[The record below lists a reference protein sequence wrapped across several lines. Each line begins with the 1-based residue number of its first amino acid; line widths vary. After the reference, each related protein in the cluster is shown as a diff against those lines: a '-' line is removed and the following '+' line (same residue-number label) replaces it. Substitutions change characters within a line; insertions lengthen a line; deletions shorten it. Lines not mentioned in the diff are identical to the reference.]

1 MSKHFLSYLT
11 LTTTFSWSNFQT
23 FVGVSCSRF
32 HRSGR
37 SFILN
42 RCKLNLCFAV
52 AYRVFYPFHKAKLN
66 LNIGIERGRDFTGN
80 GSMAH
85 SNAQDFSLHSI
96 LIITEQLKLFR
107 YSFYTLH
114 TLSKVLF
121 PSIFDK
127 NFISYSRISTKST
140 QTLFWF
146 CISKLNPIFEVLL
159 NLQSKI
165 NSYELYKVIWPLSH

>member
-42 RCKLNLCFAV
+42 RCQLNLCFAV

-85 SNAQDFSLHSI
+85 SNPQDFSLHSI

-121 PSIFDK
+121 PRSEFL
-127 NFISYSRISTKST
+127 RVTKVHSE
-140 QTLFWF
+140 
-146 CISKLNPIFEVLL
+146 EV
-159 NLQSKI
+159 N
-165 NSYELYKVIWPLSH
+165 Y